1 MKTVGVLAEHV
12 NKTFPHP
19 QDVASI
25 CKSFT
30 IVSLVQPATPPKEV
44 HAEDMGAKMIWET
57 SMKTRMRDVLLS
69 TQAGALELGQG
80 IDKNEAI

>member
-12 NKTFPHP
+12 NETFPHP

-25 CKSFT
+25 CKSFK
-30 IVSLVQPATPPKEV
+30 IVSLVQPANLPKEV

-57 SMKTRMRDVLLS
+57 SMKTRMRDMLLS